1 MDEADH
7 DHANRLFVQLQAAY
21 RNNDLGGVR
30 AIHAAVREGH
40 LFVDRSMTLTET
52 ESLGHAITV
61 LRRDLDQL
69 AAQIHQL
76 RRSDT
81 YRTLKDLTD
90 WDAYFAEQRVALEQA
105 IEQLEA
111 ELAGHEQTA

>member
-1 MDEADH
+1 MDEADR

-40 LFVDRSMTLTET
+40 LFVDRSLTLTEA

-69 AAQIHQL
+69 AAQVHQL
-76 RRSDT
+76 RRAET

-111 ELAGHEQTA
+111 ELAEHERDA